1 MKAALTRDEEIVL
14 FHYRLGV
21 AITQWSYVEASIGD
35 IVINLFSSHDL
46 NRESIAVGL
55 YTMEG
60 FRGKLKLA
68 DEIVRRKLAGTQHL
82 NEWEKLVA
90 KAKTQSGQRNDLAHW
105 ALGKYWNC
113 HPGKRVVL
121 RPWVASKPK
130 SEKERNSPPSGS
142 KRIMD
147 LVRCAREFKTLGDSF
162 QEFFG
167 RIFVTGAQLRESPE
181 PEGDQMTVQT
191 LRREIREV
199 FLAPRKSSATKS

>member
-1 MKAALTRDEEIVL
+1 MTTALTKDEEIVL

-55 YTMEG
+55 FTMEG

-82 NEWEKLVA
+82 DEWEKLVA
-90 KAKTQSGQRNDLAHW
+90 KARTQSKQRNDLAHW
-105 ALGKYWNC
+105 TIGKYWDC
-113 HPGKRVVL
+113 EPGKRVVL
-121 RPWVASKPK
+121 CPWVVPKPK
-130 SEKERNSPPSGS
+130 NEKERNSPPPGS

-147 LVRCAREFKTLGDSF
+147 LVQCAREFRSLGDAF

-167 RIFVTGAQLRESPE
+167 RIFATGARLRESPK
-181 PEGDQMTVQT
+181 PEDDQMTVHK
-191 LRREIREV
+191 LRREVCEV
-199 FLAPRKSSATKS
+199 FSAQRKSPEEKS